1 MKGSKAMLRG
11 GKITIISDNHLS
23 FILEVCR
30 LWQMKL
36 LLGIS
41 FAVLCILSASDVQ
54 EFCRPIVILAD
65 RQKEEMDE
73 ELRAALKGFTLEWH
87 TRTGFPHSISDLQ
100 KVAAGQAKNV
110 ILLNPDSEAEEVHL
124 CPNGASHC

>member
-1 MKGSKAMLRG
+1 M
-11 GKITIISDNHLS
+11 
-23 FILEVCR
+23 
-30 LWQMKL
+30 
-36 LLGIS
+36 
-41 FAVLCILSASDVQ
+41 
-54 EFCRPIVILAD
+54 ILAD

-110 ILLNPDSEAEEVHL
+110 ILLNPDSEEVHL
-124 CPNGASHC
+124 CMTFARLLKSRYMCRHHPAMRPGERRPLQTGSGRILLSVFANVPIWTLCHDKIKT